1 MDEFLRYVV
10 QQLVEYPDEV
20 MINHRQ
26 EGDKIIYLLSMRQT
40 DVGRLIGKGG
50 STIKTIRDLM
60 SAAAEKHS
68 QKVGLEIL
76 E

>member
-20 MINHRQ
+20 VITHRQ
-26 EGDKIIYLLSMRQT
+26 EEGKTTYLLSMRQS

-50 STIKTIRDLM
+50 STIKALRDLM

-68 QKVGLEIL
+68 QKAGLEIL